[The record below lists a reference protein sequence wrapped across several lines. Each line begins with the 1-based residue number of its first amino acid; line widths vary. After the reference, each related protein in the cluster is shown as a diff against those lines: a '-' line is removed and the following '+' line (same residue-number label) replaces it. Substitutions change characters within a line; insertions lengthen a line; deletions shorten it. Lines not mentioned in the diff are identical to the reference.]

1 MIDKDLVGIVNKM
14 SGLMQ
19 KNINFFNQNIDSIE
33 DKEKRDFLK
42 MAMVKAQKGE
52 ITMDELLEQVKKWQ

>member
-1 MIDKDLVGIVNKM
+1 
-14 SGLMQ
+14 MQ